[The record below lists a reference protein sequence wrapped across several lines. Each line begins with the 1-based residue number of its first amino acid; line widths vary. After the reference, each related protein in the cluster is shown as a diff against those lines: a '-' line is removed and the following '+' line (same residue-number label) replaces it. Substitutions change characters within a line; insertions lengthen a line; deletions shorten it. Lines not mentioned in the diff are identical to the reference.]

1 LAEVWHA
8 ARLADDQRAEQTG
21 DAVPLN
27 MSRQERE
34 EFLTGLHVGV
44 LSVASQ
50 DGAGPLAVPVWYT
63 YSPGGTVNV
72 STGRATR
79 KAAAVRAAGRFALC
93 AQDERPPY
101 KYVTVEGPVA
111 IEEATQDERRELAYR
126 YLGPEGGEAYLAAVP
141 GGHQIMLRMTPEHWL
156 TADYSKG

>member
-1 LAEVWHA
+1 VSL
-8 ARLADDQRAEQTG
+8 T
-21 DAVPLN
+21 

-34 EFLTGLHVGV
+34 EFLAGLHVGV

-50 DGAGPLAVPVWYT
+50 DGAGPLTIPVWYT

-72 STGRATR
+72 STGRDTR
-79 KAAAVRAAGRFALC
+79 KAAAVIAAGRFSLC

-111 IEEATQDERRELAYR
+111 VEEASQDERLELARR
-126 YLGPEGGEAYLAAVP
+126 YLGLEGGDAYIAANP
-141 GGHQIMLRMTPEHWL
+141 GGSQIMLRLTPERWL
-156 TADYSKG
+156 SVDYGKSPDDS